1 MRKVT
6 AAVTQ
11 MGCSQDREE
20 NLQKAEGL
28 VRQAAEQGYAYA
40 QCNLGYCY
48 LSGIGTQADAKEA
61 VIWFRKAADQGHAR
75 GQRLLGQYEAYAQAV
90 QEFAGQAFTR
100 FFPEEP
106 SAPPAEGQGPAERA
120 QEKEETA

>member
-1 MRKVT
+1 
-6 AAVTQ
+6 
-11 MGCSQDREE
+11 MGFPL
-20 NLQKAEGL
+20 LQ
-28 VRQAAEQGYAYA
+28 RQPGGEYGGSSRLTLQ
-40 QCNLGYCY
+40 
-48 LSGIGTQADAKEA
+48 
-61 VIWFRKAADQGHAR
+61 

-90 QEFAGQAFTR
+90 QEFAGQAFAR